1 MTMRKPDLMGKDS
14 GRLLQVNNNNV
25 INKSTNNKL
34 RKGWSQIAA
43 RLPGRTDN
51 EIKNF
56 WNSTLKKR
64 LKNNNPAASTTS
76 PNDSE
81 NSSDHHQP
89 RGVMGA
95 GGMMMP
101 MHDHHDI
108 MTICRDSSSSSS
120 AASIQTMVTPN
131 NNQLIDPFSMLE
143 INRFDM
149 TSNAP
154 CLFNVPSSCVENYMG
169 DGLFYGDYGVLE
181 PSKMGLVGDLSLP
194 PLGSR
199 SSVEENNINAAKN
212 NNNHYNNNSCFNN
225 TTPDP
230 DQQGFKVGRHVWV
243 RK

>member
-1 MTMRKPDLMGKDS
+1 
-14 GRLLQVNNNNV
+14 
-25 INKSTNNKL
+25 
-34 RKGWSQIAA
+34 
-43 RLPGRTDN
+43 
-51 EIKNF
+51 
-56 WNSTLKKR
+56 
-64 LKNNNPAASTTS
+64 
-76 PNDSE
+76 
-81 NSSDHHQP
+81 
-89 RGVMGA
+89 MGA

-194 PLGSR
+194 PLESR

-212 NNNHYNNNSCFNN
+212 NNNNHYNNNSCFNN
-225 TTPDP
+225 TTPDL
-230 DQQGFKVGRHVWV
+230 DQQGFKVGDMFGLENNWQGENLRVGEWDFEGLMDNLSSFPFLDFQV
-243 RK
+243 E